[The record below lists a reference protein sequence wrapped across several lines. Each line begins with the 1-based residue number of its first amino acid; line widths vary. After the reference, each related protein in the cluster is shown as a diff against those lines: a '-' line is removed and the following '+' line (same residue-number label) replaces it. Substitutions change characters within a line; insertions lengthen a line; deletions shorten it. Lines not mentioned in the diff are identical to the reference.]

1 MKSTNDIGEIF
12 RERFKDFEEVPH
24 PIVWRGIKRKIVVKK
39 IIKISSIMITT
50 AAVIS
55 GLVFCFAFGKN
66 GQVNNDNLI
75 VKNNGAKKEVK
86 IDLIGTQKIDAV
98 DSLVIF
104 NSNVQFNRHTD
115 EIVKLEKEL
124 AVNLFSNVPIESN
137 EMDTVVTENLKVM
150 PFKKDSN
157 NTKSVKD
164 VEVIV
169 GQKEDK
175 DQVVISQVVIDTV
188 IKEAKKIVPF
198 TVIEEDTNAPVTL
211 GKTLL
216 EGDNKYRG
224 YFTFDFGKNSSFNNV
239 FSFDFDFGILV
250 NDKLHVGLTW
260 DVGYREGVKNLN
272 FIPDRKV
279 TVSTLLVGA
288 ELGYNLSPKKLISLV
303 PYGKYRT
310 GGLFYSYDDEN
321 DGYTSLNEW
330 IHNIE
335 VGTKIYLNVSPSF
348 RLGAKVGYNQS
359 SYVNEIEGLKAKDL
373 SGINMGISIQFHTTH
388 WNKQKM
394 MLRGTEY
401 DRLVPPSFEK
411 E

>member
-1 MKSTNDIGEIF
+1 MTSNNDIGEIF
-12 RERFKDFEEVPH
+12 RERFKDFEELPH
-24 PIVWRGIKRKIVVKK
+24 PSVWRGIKRKIVVKK

-75 VKNNGAKKEVK
+75 VKNNGANKEVK

-124 AVNLFSNVPIESN
+124 AVNLFSNVPIVSN
-137 EMDTVVTENLKVM
+137 EMDTVVTENLKVI

-164 VEVIV
+164 VQVIV

-175 DQVVISQVVIDTV
+175 DQVVISQVIIDTA

-211 GKTLL
+211 GKTLFSK
-216 EGDNKYRG
+216 NIKYRG
-224 YFTFDFGKNSSFNNV
+224 YVGIDFQRNRAFENTLAIDFNMGTVINNKLQLGMNMYFGYGEGIENSIVRPS
-239 FSFDFDFGILV
+239 
-250 NDKLHVGLTW
+250 DK
-260 DVGYREGVKNLN
+260 
-272 FIPDRKV
+272 
-279 TVSTLLVGA
+279 VSLSSLLVGG
-288 ELGYNLSPKKLISLV
+288 EIGYNVSPNKLVSFV
-303 PYGKYRT
+303 PYFKYRI
-310 GGLFYSYDDEN
+310 GSLFYDYDNPNEEITYLDE
-321 DGYTSLNEW
+321 T
-330 IHNIE
+330 IHNAE
-335 VGTKIYLNVSPSF
+335 VGANIYLNVSPSF

-359 SYVNEIEGLKAKDL
+359 SYVNEIEGLSNKDL
-373 SGINMGISIQFHTTH
+373 SGLNMGVSLQFHTTF
-388 WNKQKM
+388 WRKKKVLFNG
-394 MLRGTEY
+394 REY
-401 DRLVPPSFEK
+401 PRLVSPSFVK